1 MMLLEILI
9 LLSVS
14 MVIWPIIH
22 QSMGQIIRTNQELKK
37 REVRIIKIIN
47 NAQKNTIQPSQAS
60 SSLALCIEQIESMNI
75 AYVCEKKD

>member
-14 MVIWPIIH
+14 MVIWPMIH
-22 QSMGQIIRTNQELKK
+22 QSMGQIIRTSQELKK
-37 REVRIIKIIN
+37 REGRIIKILN
-47 NAQKNTIQPSQAS
+47 NAQKKTIQQSQAS
-60 SSLALCIEQIESMNI
+60 SSLGLCIEQIESMNI